1 MLPFLKLLPW
11 RLPFNGLPGSGHTAV
26 LVKQVED
33 KTKSF
38 KDQKRQG
45 KNFKNKNGV
54 AWGCHNIS
62 TMCNATTILW
72 RRPTDKSE
80 IQFLYKN
87 KTTDIPRKFFQR
99 NILF

>member
-38 KDQKRQG
+38 KNQKRQE

-62 TMCNATTILW
+62 TLFNATTILW
-72 RRPTDKSE
+72 MRPTDKRD

-87 KTTDIPRKFFQR
+87 KTTDIARKFFQR